1 MYVTFFECDIVFYRQ
16 VHVYI
21 ILSLSAIFFK
31 IFYFLH
37 EKLIAV
43 LFSVERLASTSNRRE
58 SIVEKE
64 RDMMGFEE
72 KTRTVQ
78 DDLDNMAKVRTD

>member
-1 MYVTFFECDIVFYRQ
+1 M
-16 VHVYI
+16 
-21 ILSLSAIFFK
+21 
-31 IFYFLH
+31 H